1 LYLKKLGGEMPFS
14 TDDFLGVFK
23 SYNNAL
29 FPFQVILFLSAVY
42 IVFLVFK
49 GKSSRDHVINL
60 ILVFYWFWMGIVYH
74 IIFFSSINPA
84 AFLFGALFIVQGILL
99 IKAGIADK
107 KLEYAPPQGLYL
119 YTGVVIILYALILY
133 PLLGIYFGHLY
144 PKSPTFG
151 LPCPTTIFTF
161 GIFLL
166 AAKKIPSYILII
178 PLLWAVIGFS
188 AVINF
193 GIKEDT
199 GLIIAGIIASWLI
212 LREKLSGRKIKTA

>member
-1 LYLKKLGGEMPFS
+1 MPFS
-14 TDDFLGVFK
+14 TEEFLGVFK

-29 FPFQVILFLSAVY
+29 FPFQVILFLSAVF
-42 IVFLVFK
+42 IVFLVFRGK
-49 GKSSRDHVINL
+49 GSRNLLINL
-60 ILVFYWFWMGIVYH
+60 ILAFYWFWMGIVYH

-84 AFLFGALFIVQGILL
+84 AYLFGALFIVQGILL
-99 IKAGIADK
+99 IKAGIIDK
-107 KLEYAPPQGLYL
+107 KLEYTPTKDFNL
-119 YTGVVIILYALILY
+119 YTGLVIIFYALILY
-133 PLLGIYFGHLY
+133 PLLGIYFGHYY
-144 PKSPTFG
+144 PESPTFG

-178 PLLWAVIGFS
+178 PSVWAVIGFS
-188 AVINF
+188 AVMNF

-212 LREKLSGRKIKTA
+212 VKEKLSGRKIKTA